1 MCYRIQI
8 VLTFYAFIVFVSMRT
23 RVFCFNF
30 EQRDPLVKEAPD
42 DQKDSYFGFSVA
54 QHKTF
59 ENGGVD
65 DSW

>member
-1 MCYRIQI
+1 MFRS
-8 VLTFYAFIVFVSMRT
+8 VLKCEVFVILALIRT
-23 RVFCFNF
+23 SILCFNF
-30 EQRDPLVKEAPD
+30 EHRDPLVKEAPD

-59 ENGGVD
+59 ENGGIA